1 MKKTLLS
8 LLVFCGSMVAI
19 NAQEEEK
26 RQEVGINFSSLNSFG
41 FNYKVGTSKNLWR
54 FNALALNLNNTK
66 TETDDATNQGREFTN
81 IGVMVSVGKE
91 FRKDLTKHLEFR
103 YGFDLA
109 FSYVY
114 DKNTNNSTP
123 VFFEQEGSVYTPS
136 VAGVIGFN
144 YVFNDHLAFGVE
156 VLPRFSYRTGSS
168 KETNGTNIVD
178 SDISG
183 YSFGFGN
190 SPAQLSLSYRF

>member
-8 LLVFCGSMVAI
+8 LLLLGATISTTF
-19 NAQEEEK
+19 AQEEGK

-41 FNYKVGTSKNLWR
+41 LTYRTGTATNLWR
-54 FNALALNLNNTK
+54 FSTMALNLNNSK
-66 TETDDATNQGREFTN
+66 TETDDPVSQGREDSNFG
-81 IGVMVSVGKE
+81 IRVSVGKE
-91 FRKDLTKHLEFR
+91 FRKDVTKHLEFR

-109 FSYVY
+109 FSYNQN
-114 DKNTNNSTP
+114 KSTNNNTVS
-123 VFFEQEGSVYTPS
+123 FYEQEGTVYTPS

-144 YVFNDHLAFGVE
+144 YVFNEHLAFGVE
-156 VLPRFSYRTGSS
+156 VLPRFSYRTGEST
-168 KETNGTNIVD
+168 ETNGTTVTN